1 MGFKEVVHTVSM
13 CNVLDSRVGK
23 THVDDNLQLEHVLYC
38 LEKKGYLAHIS
49 QMGI

>member
-13 CNVLDSRVGK
+13 CNVLESRAAK
-23 THVDDNLQLEHVLYC
+23 THVDDNLQLGHVLYC
-38 LEKKGYLAHIS
+38 STKRGTLTYIS